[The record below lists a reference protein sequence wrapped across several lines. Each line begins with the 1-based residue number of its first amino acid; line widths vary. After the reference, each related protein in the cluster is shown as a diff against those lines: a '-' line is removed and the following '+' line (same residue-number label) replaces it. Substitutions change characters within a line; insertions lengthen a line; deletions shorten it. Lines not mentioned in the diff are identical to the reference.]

1 MLRKIWGRNGQVRFA
16 SEQEYY
22 RIIGYLAR
30 SKGETELTWEHNEEQ
45 GAWGSEGRIHFYDD
59 IQKFPNNFSYTKGR
73 GNVTYRVNCNDFVEH
88 LSNRFKFVQG
98 KYQNIAAIRQSI
110 PQEWVKYFDEGVQG
124 LGHPTTPITRTTV
137 FAPIVPK
144 QTTNVSSV
152 SPEWWSGLNV
162 GDKVKHIKFGEGR
175 IDTISNFL
183 VVNFMGVQKKFQY
196 PDCFVKGFFEKI

>member
-30 SKGETELTWEHNEEQ
+30 SKGETELTWEHNEDQ
-45 GAWGSEGRIHFYDD
+45 GAWGSEGRIHFYGSNK
-59 IQKFPNNFSYTKGR
+59 KFPNNFSYTKGR

-98 KYQNIAAIRQSI
+98 KYQNIPAIRQSI
-110 PQEWVKYFDEGVQG
+110 PLEWVKYFDEGVQG
-124 LGHPTTPITRTTV
+124 LGHPTTSVVHPALSAPVVSKQSTTV
-137 FAPIVPK
+137 
-144 QTTNVSSV
+144 
-152 SPEWWSGLNV
+152 SPTYSGWWSGLKV

-175 IDTISNFL
+175 IDALSGFL
-183 VVNFMGVQKKFQY
+183 VINYMGVQKKFQY
-196 PDCFVKGFFEKI
+196 PDCFVKGFFEKL